1 VRLSRWWTQSL
12 KEPRTDIFWRTA
24 GSGARA
30 KTRGRKGLTTAN
42 SDGDIIAIDP
52 VGEPFVDLITCEL
65 KRGYSRDTVADL
77 LDKPPKAALQTY
89 EKWILQAEESHR
101 QAGSYSWMIV
111 HQRDRRLP
119 LVILPDRVLYDLS
132 KNTYPDSQVPN
143 AIVSVLVPG
152 CKYPHKVSVLT
163 LDSFLAQVSPE
174 RVKELSRET

>member
-52 VGEPFVDLITCEL
+52 VGEPFVDLVTTEL
-65 KRGYSRDTVADL
+65 KRGYSRDTIADL

-119 LVILPDRVLYDLS
+119 LVLVTRKLLGALTVWRKVLDLPTAAVTFRMPNSDLLG
-132 KNTYPDSQVPN
+132 D
-143 AIVSVLVPG
+143 IV
-152 CKYPHKVSVLT
+152 VLT

-174 RVKELSRET
+174 RVKELSRAT